1 MSREMPMRIDEY
13 LQKAVE
19 MEASDLHICVGVP
32 VVIRRFGSLYYI
44 DDYVLNKE
52 DSRELVEQVLTK
64 DQIKILESEGE
75 IDFAYTL
82 AGIGRFR
89 VNAFRQRGSYAIAF
103 RVIPSKVPEL
113 SQLGLPDILYSL
125 SEKQRGLIV
134 VTGPTGSGKSTTLAA
149 MINQINTE
157 RRCHIITIE
166 DPIEYLHKH
175 NRSIINQREIGEDT
189 KSYNNALRAALR
201 EDPDVILIGEMRD
214 QETISIALTAA
225 ETGHLVLSTLHTLG
239 AAKTIDRIIDVFP
252 PHQQGQVR
260 SQLSTVLQGIVSQQ
274 LIKRSDNTGRIVAT
288 EVMIVTPAI
297 SNMIR
302 ESRTVQINS
311 SIHTGSEYGMHS
323 MDSCIASLYKQGII
337 SYENACQYS
346 IEPAALK
353 KLIAL
358 N

>member
-1 MSREMPMRIDEY
+1 MNINEY

-19 MEASDLHICVGVP
+19 MEASDIHVCVGLP
-32 VVIRRFGSLYYI
+32 VVIRRFGSLYFI
-44 DDYVLNKE
+44 DDHVLTKE
-52 DSRELVEQVLTK
+52 DCQRLVEQMLTK
-64 DQIKILESEGE
+64 VQFETLEEEGE
-75 IDFAYTL
+75 LDFAYML
-82 AGIGRFR
+82 PGIGRFR
-89 VNAFRQRGSYAIAF
+89 VNAFRQRGSYAIAI
-103 RVIPSKVPEL
+103 RSIPTNVPKL
-113 SQLGLPDILYSL
+113 SELGLPNILYSL
-125 SEKQRGLIV
+125 AEKQRGLVLI
-134 VTGPTGSGKSTTLAA
+134 TGPTGSGKSTTLAA
-149 MINQINTE
+149 MIDHINSNK
-157 RRCHIITIE
+157 RCHIITIE

-175 NRSIINQREIGEDT
+175 NKSVINQREVGSDT
-189 KSYNNALRAALR
+189 KNYNNALRAALR

-214 QETISIALTAA
+214 LETISIALTAA

-274 LIKRSDNTGRIVAT
+274 LIRRADNTGRVVAT

-302 ESRTVQINS
+302 ESRTFQINS
-311 SIHTGSEYGMHS
+311 SIHTGSEFGMQS

-337 SYENACQYS
+337 TYESASQYS
-346 IEPAALK
+346 LDPAALK

-358 N
+358 D

>member
-1 MSREMPMRIDEY
+1 MNICEY

-19 MEASDLHICVGVP
+19 MEASDLHICAGLP
-32 VVIRRFGSLYYI
+32 VVIRKYGSLYFI
-44 DDYVLNKE
+44 DDH
-52 DSRELVEQVLTK
+52 VLTGE
-64 DQIKILESEGE
+64 DCLDVVRQLVTDEQFATLEEEGE
-75 IDFAYTL
+75 LDFAYML
-82 AGIGRFR
+82 KGVGRFR
-89 VNAFRQRGSYAIAF
+89 INTFSQRGTYAIAI
-103 RVIPSKVPEL
+103 RVIATNVPKI
-113 SQLGLPDILYSL
+113 SDLGLPEIIYSL
-125 SEKQRGLIV
+125 AEKQRGLVLI
-134 VTGPTGSGKSTTLAA
+134 TGPTGSGKSTTLAA
-149 MINQINTE
+149 MIDHVNSN

-175 NRSIINQREIGEDT
+175 NKSVINQREIGSDT
-189 KSYNNALRAALR
+189 KSYSNALRAALR

-214 QETISIALTAA
+214 LETISIALTAA

-274 LIKRSDNTGRIVAT
+274 LIRKADNSGRVVAT

-302 ESRTVQINS
+302 ESRTFQINS
-311 SIHTGSEYGMHS
+311 SIHTGGEYGMHS
-323 MDSCIASLYKQGII
+323 MDACIASLYKRGII
-337 SYENACQYS
+337 TYESACQYAMD
-346 IEPAALK
+346 PAAMK

-358 N
+358 Q

>member
-1 MSREMPMRIDEY
+1 MVINDY

-19 MEASDLHICVGVP
+19 MEASDLHICAGLP
-32 VVIRRFGSLYYI
+32 IVIRKFGSLFYI
-44 DDYVLNKE
+44 DDHILSQE
-52 DSRELVEQVLTK
+52 DCRSLVEQILTK
-64 DQIKILESEGE
+64 EQLKTFEEEGE
-75 IDFAYTL
+75 LDFAYML
-82 AGIGRFR
+82 PGIGRFR
-89 VNAFRQRGSYAIAF
+89 VNTFMQRGTCAIAI
-103 RVIPSKVPEL
+103 RVIATRVPKISE
-113 SQLGLPDILYSL
+113 LGLPDILYSL
-125 SEKQRGLIV
+125 ADRQRGLIII
-134 VTGPTGSGKSTTLAA
+134 TGPTGSGKSTTLAA
-149 MINQINTE
+149 MIDHINSNK
-157 RRCHIITIE
+157 RCHIITIE

-175 NRSIINQREIGEDT
+175 NKSVINQREVGSDT

-214 QETISIALTAA
+214 LETISIALTAA
-225 ETGHLVLSTLHTLG
+225 ETGHLVFSTLHTLG

-274 LIKRSDNTGRIVAT
+274 LIKRADNTGRVVAT

-302 ESRTVQINS
+302 ESRTLQINS

-323 MDSCIASLYKQGII
+323 MDACIASLYKQGII
-337 SYENACQYS
+337 TYENACQYS
-346 IEPAALK
+346 IDPVAMK

-358 N
+358 D